1 MFNKCVVVFTK
12 LTLQCISTIFSNT
25 FNKNVLSDKTKS
37 IIKFSFFLALGIFL
51 VWWPLSNFSPEA
63 KTEMRKAL
71 QDAEYFWLI
80 LSAFFAILS
89 HLSRAM
95 RWQMLIE
102 TFDKRPR
109 LINAFLAIM
118 VGYLANL
125 AFPRLGEITRCG
137 IINRYEKIPMD
148 KAFGTVITE
157 RLLDV
162 VMLLLFTALAV
173 LLQFKILGYYF
184 TENILQPLLLKI
196 DSLGSNWLLYGL
208 MIAGVLSLGLLAK
221 YLSTHF
227 RETAIYKKL
236 QNLMLGVWEGIKSVK
251 NVKNLPLFIAH
262 TFFIWTM
269 YFVMIYA
276 CFFTTEF
283 TSGLGPQVGLAVFVF
298 GSFAV
303 VATQGGIGA
312 YPLMVAAVLA
322 LYDIPYEL
330 GYVFG
335 WIAWSGQTF
344 MLLLVGFASLVLLP
358 IVNKKEAV

>member
-1 MFNKCVVVFTK
+1 M
-12 LTLQCISTIFSNT
+12 
-25 FNKNVLSDKTKS
+25 SDKTKS

-71 QDAEYFWLI
+71 QDANYFWLI

-162 VMLLLFTALAV
+162 VMLLSFTALAV
-173 LLQFKILGYYF
+173 LLQFKILGDYF

-196 DSLGSNWLLYGL
+196 EGVGDSSNFLWYG
-208 MIAGVLSLGLLAK
+208 MIAVLVVLLAFLAK

-236 QNLMLGVWEGIKSVK
+236 RILMYGVWEGMQSVK
-251 NVKNLPLFIAH
+251 NVKNLPVFIAH
-262 TFFIWTM
+262 TVFIWLM
-269 YFVMIYA
+269 YFVMIYT

-330 GYVFG
+330 AYVFG

-358 IVNKKEAV
+358 IVNKKAVSVADK

>member
-1 MFNKCVVVFTK
+1 
-12 LTLQCISTIFSNT
+12 
-25 FNKNVLSDKTKS
+25 
-37 IIKFSFFLALGIFL
+37 
-51 VWWPLSNFSPEA
+51 VWWPLSNFSEEA

-71 QDAEYFWLI
+71 QDANYFWLI

-102 TFDKRPR
+102 TFEKRPR

-137 IINRYEKIPMD
+137 IINRYEKIPID

-173 LLQFKILGYYF
+173 LLQFKILGEYF
-184 TENILQPLLLKI
+184 NENILQPLLLKI
-196 DSLGSNWLLYGL
+196 DGFGDSSNWLLYG
-208 MIAGVLSLGLLAK
+208 VLAVFIVLLALLAK
-221 YLSTHF
+221 YLSSHF
-227 RETAIYKKL
+227 RETTIYKKL
-236 QNLMLGVWEGIKSVK
+236 QTLMLGVWEGIKSVK
-251 NVKNLPLFIAH
+251 NVKNLPVFIAH
-262 TFFIWTM
+262 TFFIWIM

-276 CFFTTEF
+276 CFFTTDF

-312 YPLMVAAVLA
+312 YPLMVAAVLV
-322 LYDIPYEL
+322 LYNIPYEL

-358 IVNKKEAV
+358 IVNKKEIAS